1 MSPNETNLEMAN
13 RHVAEQEARIEKQL
27 GLLTWMEV
35 RDLPTDEAE
44 TLLGEMVALLIDIQ
58 GHRDR
63 LRPAASLAGL
73 QN

>member
-35 RDLPTDEAE
+35 RDLPRT
-44 TLLGEMVALLIDIQ
+44 
-58 GHRDR
+58 
-63 LRPAASLAGL
+63 RPKPSWAKWSHC
-73 QN
+73 

>member
-44 TLLGEMVALLIDIQ
+44 TLWAKWS
-58 GHRDR
+58 HC
-63 LRPAASLAGL
+63 
-73 QN
+73 